1 MKHLLE
7 SWVRRR
13 NPDFALHPAV
23 SSGVLLSFGL
33 HTAASLLRGTKL
45 WLRGR
50 ATGGAMLGQGVRF
63 QYLGRIRFGRWLK
76 VGDHVRFSGLGSGGL
91 TLGDRVSIGA
101 FSQVIVSTSLSEPGQ
116 FIRLGSRVGIG
127 EFAYLGG
134 GGGLSIGDD
143 CIVGQYFSCHP
154 ENHLHADVEQLIRRQ
169 GVTRRGISIGPNCWI
184 GSKVTVL
191 DGVTI
196 GAGCVVA
203 AGAVV
208 TRSVPAGCVVA
219 GVPAR
224 VIAYREPAALTESTP
239 KSTPDLQPAFA

>member
-1 MKHLLE
+1 MKNILE

-23 SSGVLLSFGL
+23 GSRVLLSFGL
-33 HTAASLLRGTKL
+33 RTAHSLLRGCRL

-50 ATGGAMLGQGVRF
+50 APGGAMLGRGVRF
-63 QYLGRIRFGRWLK
+63 QHLGLIRFGRWLK
-76 VGDHVRFSGLGSGGL
+76 VGDSVCFSGLGTGGL

-101 FSQVIVSTSLSEPGQ
+101 FSQVIVSTSLHEPGC
-116 FIRLGSRVGIG
+116 FIELGSRVGIG

-134 GGGLSIGDD
+134 GGGLRIGDD
-143 CIVGQYFSCHP
+143 CIIGQYFSCHP
-154 ENHLHADVEQLIRRQ
+154 ENHRHADYAAPIRLQ
-169 GVTRRGISIGPNCWI
+169 GVTRAGITIGPNCWI

-191 DGVTI
+191 DGVSI

-208 TRSVPAGCVVA
+208 TRSVPAGSVVA

-224 VIAYREPAALTESTP
+224 LIASRVPQARPAAYA
-239 KSTPDLQPAFA
+239 DLLSEVA

>member
-1 MKHLLE
+1 MKSLLE
-7 SWVRRR
+7 KWVRRR
-13 NPDFALHPAV
+13 NPHFALHPAV
-23 SSGVLLSFGL
+23 STSVLLSFGL
-33 HTAASLLRGTKL
+33 RTTQSLVRGSRL

-63 QYLGRIRFGRWLK
+63 QHLELIRFGKWLK
-76 VGDHVRFSGLGSGGL
+76 VGEFARFSGLGTDGL
-91 TLGDRVSIGA
+91 LMGDNVSIGA
-101 FSQVIVSTSLSEPGQ
+101 FSQVIVSTSLTEPGRY
-116 FIRLGSRVGIG
+116 IRLGHRVGIG

-143 CIVGQYFSCHP
+143 CIIGQYFSCHP
-154 ENHLHADVEQLIRRQ
+154 ENHLHGDYQELIRLQ
-169 GVTRRGISIGPNCWI
+169 GVTRQGISIGPNCWI

-191 DGVTI
+191 DGVMI

-208 TRSVPAGCVVA
+208 TRSVPAGSVVA

-224 VIAYREPAALTESTP
+224 IISSRVPQPLTKESVTEILAA
-239 KSTPDLQPAFA
+239 A

>member
-1 MKHLLE
+1 MKSILE

-13 NPDFALHPAV
+13 NPEFALHPAV
-23 SSGVLLSFGL
+23 GAGVLLSFGL
-33 HTAASLLRGTKL
+33 RTAGSLLRGSRL

-50 ATGGAMLGQGVRF
+50 ASGGAMLGRGVRF
-63 QYLGRIRFGRWLK
+63 QYLGLIRFGRWLK
-76 VGDHVRFSGLGSGGL
+76 VGDHVRFSGLGTGGL

-101 FSQVIVSTSLSEPGQ
+101 FSQVIVSTSLHEPGR
-116 FIRLGSRVGIG
+116 FIELGSRVGIG

-134 GGGLSIGDD
+134 GGGLRIGDD
-143 CIVGQYFSCHP
+143 CIIGQYFSCHP
-154 ENHLHADVEQLIRRQ
+154 ENHHHADYATPIRLQ
-169 GVTRRGISIGPNCWI
+169 GVTREGISIGPNCWI

-208 TRSVPAGCVVA
+208 TRSVPAGSVVA

-224 VIAYREPAALTESTP
+224 LISSRVPAAVRPEAYAHLLP
-239 KSTPDLQPAFA
+239 QLA

>member
-1 MKHLLE
+1 MMKKLLE

-13 NPDFALHPAV
+13 NPHFALHPAV
-23 SSGVLLSFGL
+23 GPGVLLSFGL
-33 HTAASLLRGTKL
+33 NTARSLLRGAKL

-50 ATGGAMLGQGVRF
+50 ASGGAMLGQGVRF
-63 QYLGRIRFGRWLK
+63 QYLGLIRFGRFLK
-76 VGDHVRFSGLGSGGL
+76 TGDHVRFSGLGSEGL
-91 TLGDRVSIGA
+91 TMGDNVSIGA
-101 FSQVIVSTSLSEPGQ
+101 FSQVIVSTSLHEPGR

-143 CIVGQYFSCHP
+143 CIIGQYFSCHP
-154 ENHLHADVEQLIRRQ
+154 ENHLHADYARLIRLQ
-169 GVTRRGISIGPNCWI
+169 GVVRQGISIGANCWI

-191 DGVTI
+191 DGVSI
-196 GAGCVVA
+196 GAGCILA

-224 VIAYREPAALTESTP
+224 IIAHREPTETPESAAELRRE
-239 KSTPDLQPAFA
+239 FA